1 LAGYFLRRVLAAV
14 PVIIGL
20 SIAAFLIIHLVPGDP
35 VQQML
40 AGRSNPT
47 IIAQVRHQIGLDQP
61 LWRQYVKFISGAV
74 VGHFGRSI
82 TLNQS
87 ISVLLRERA
96 TATFWLLVYAMT
108 IAVAISMPL
117 AVWSAVRRD
126 RWADQVIRLFTTTAF
141 AMPVFWLG
149 LVLALVL
156 GLELG
161 WLPVSGYT
169 NTFPHMFVSLTL
181 PAITLG
187 LSQVAVIIRIL
198 RSSMIEV
205 LSGEYIAAARA
216 RGLSERRVVLRY
228 ALRNSLGAMITVIAV
243 NIGYLISGTVVVETV
258 FQIPGLGTMLVQS
271 ALQRDYT
278 LVMVLSFV
286 AGVAVVAVSL
296 ATDFVY
302 AVLDPR
308 VRLG

>member
-1 LAGYFLRRVLAAV
+1 MTGYFIRRVLAAI

-61 LWRQYVKFISGAV
+61 LWRQYLKFISGAV

-87 ISVLLRERA
+87 VSTVLRA
-96 TATFWLLVYAMT
+96 RSMATFWLIVYA
-108 IAVAISMPL
+108 IAVAVVVGMPL

-126 RWADQVIRLFTTTAF
+126 KMADQVIRLFTTTAF

-149 LVLALVL
+149 LILALIF

-169 NTFPHMFVSLTL
+169 NSFPGMFKSLTL
-181 PAITLG
+181 PAIALG
-187 LSQVAVIIRIL
+187 LSQIAVIIRIL

-216 RGLSERRVVLRY
+216 RGLSERRVVVRY

-258 FQIPGLGTMLVQS
+258 FQIPGLGSLLVQS

-278 LVMVLSFV
+278 LVMALSFV

-302 AVLDPR
+302 AILDPR